1 MGNAGFEKGSLMATY
16 EYTVVALAVKSGSKA
31 EEGMNNLLAYL
42 NELGS
47 QGWEIVTGGE
57 ILSVGWTN
65 NINARDTVLFMKRQ
79 TS

>member
-1 MGNAGFEKGSLMATY
+1 
-16 EYTVVALAVKSGSKA
+16 LAVKSGNKT
-31 EEGMNNLLAYL
+31 EEGIHNLLAYL

-47 QGWEIVTGGE
+47 QGWEMVTGGE
-57 ILSVGWTN
+57 VLGVGWGG

>member
-1 MGNAGFEKGSLMATY
+1 MATY
-16 EYTVVALAVKSGSKA
+16 EYTVVSLAVKSGSKA
-31 EEGMNNLLAYL
+31 EAGLNNLLAYL

-47 QGWEIVTGGE
+47 QGWEMVTGGE
-57 ILSVGWTN
+57 ILSVGWGN

>member
-1 MGNAGFEKGSLMATY
+1 MH
-16 EYTVVALAVKSGSKA
+16 
-31 EEGMNNLLAYL
+31 NLLAYL

-47 QGWEIVTGGE
+47 QGWEMVTGGE
-57 ILSVGWTN
+57 ILAVGWGG